1 MEKKNLKKLT
11 KGQLIK
17 LLLKKVNNHEDLLD
31 NDPFKDEV
39 TQEPT
44 KPTPPPR
51 TGKWESVSRKNVNED
66 LILPPPDGYKPIP
79 KPRTDRPLKIQN
91 ARRPPK
97 PTRKPPPVPQV
108 EEHITN
114 VPVPKIKELNRALKG
129 HAKSYEIELQD
140 NLNPLNHFKKT
151 RPQTES
157 HLEDLLKTM
166 KGFKFIETLEVMFV
180 KDTIDSKTGKRV
192 SIYKTA
198 FFNGKAKII
207 TKVDDIEPELNMSR
221 QEILN
226 VIDKWV
232 SEGSGWVID
241 RIDSHYLKV
250 TLYKPLNGSSYIEL
264 PTELKNPKKGLINIK
279 NKDDECFRWCHIR
292 HLNLQDKNP
301 QRIKKGDKKM
311 INELNYDGIDFPLS
325 QKHYNKVEK
334 QNSMRINIFG
344 YENGQ
349 PFPIHI
355 SKETFEDQMNLLL
368 ITKDFNV
375 LIKDFNAFMYN
386 QSKHKERTHLCMYCL
401 QCFSS
406 ERVLTNHVNNCLTIN
421 GAQAIN
427 MPKQGENV
435 LKFNNFHKQL
445 PVPFVIYADFE
456 AITKKVQGCKQS
468 EEMEKDKDRRSYTEA
483 YQTHE
488 DCGYGY
494 KVVCCYDDKYSKY
507 TRTYG
512 GENAVYKF
520 MEKMLEEVEY
530 CKAVIKKHF
539 NKPLVMTEVDKQRFK
554 TMDRCHICGEKYTDK
569 DVRIRDHCHI
579 TGKFRGSAHQ
589 ECNLK
594 LRVKPENVK
603 IPVIFHNLRGYDSHF
618 IMQQIGEIANKHGYT
633 NKKRRK
639 ARSQYQR
646 HPQ

>member
-1 MEKKNLKKLT
+1 MGKKDLKKLT

-17 LLLKKVNNHEDLLD
+17 LLLKKVSNHEDLLD

-39 TQEPT
+39 AQET
-44 KPTPPPR
+44 TKRIKPTPPPR
-51 TGKWESVSRKNVNED
+51 TGKWKSVKPKPIPRKSVNE
-66 LILPPPDGYKPIP
+66 DGYKPIP
-79 KPRTDRPLKIQN
+79 KPRTDRPLQI
-91 ARRPPK
+91 
-97 PTRKPPPVPQV
+97 
-108 EEHITN
+108 
-114 VPVPKIKELNRALKG
+114 PKIKELNRALKG

-140 NLNPLNHFKKT
+140 NLNPLNHFTKT
-151 RPQTES
+151 RPKTES
-157 HLEDLLKTM
+157 HLEDVLKTM
-166 KGFKFIETLEVMFV
+166 KGFKFIETLQVMFE

-198 FFNGKAKII
+198 FFKGKAKTI

-226 VIDKWV
+226 TIDKWV

-241 RIDSHYLKV
+241 RIDSHYVNV
-250 TLYKPLNGSSYIEL
+250 TLYKPLNGSSYMEL
-264 PTELKNPKKGLINIK
+264 PMELRNPKKGLISTK

-292 HLNLQDKNP
+292 HLNP
-301 QRIKKGDKKM
+301 QTEHPERIKKEDKKM

-334 QNSMRINIFG
+334 QNSIRMNVFG
-344 YENGQ
+344 YEDGQ

-368 ITKDFNV
+368 MTKDEKKHYV
-375 LIKDFNAFMYN
+375 LIKDFNALMYN
-386 QSKHKERTHLCMYCL
+386 QSKHKERKHFCMYCL

-406 ERVLTNHVNNCLTIN
+406 ERILANHVNNSLTIN
-421 GAQAIN
+421 GVQAIN
-427 MPKQGENV
+427 MPKQGENI

-456 AITKKVQGCKQS
+456 AITKKVQGCEQS
-468 EEMEKDKDRRSYTEA
+468 EEMKKDKDRISYTEA

-494 KVVCCYDDKYSKY
+494 KIVCCHGDKYSKY
-507 TRTYG
+507 TRIYR
-512 GENAVYKF
+512 GENAAYKL
-520 MEKMLEEVEY
+520 MEKMLQEVEY

-539 NKPLVMTEVDKQRFK
+539 NKPLVMTEVDEQHFK
-554 TMDRCHICGEKYTDK
+554 TVDGCHICGEKYTDK

-594 LRVKPENVK
+594 LRIKPENLK
-603 IPVIFHNLRGYDSHF
+603 IPVIFHNLQH
-618 IMQQIGEIANKHGYT
+618 
-633 NKKRRK
+633 
-639 ARSQYQR
+639 
-646 HPQ
+646 